1 MPRKPDDIYL
11 QAWTLDQLAKSAFFH
26 RKLHEWKLLEIAVQ
40 IEAVRG
46 EGLSWENFSISETAW
61 NKVIHRGIKPVMVF
75 ANPEVLK
82 TVNGS
87 VGYYRMLA
95 MVSQKSM
102 KRVGISL
109 DSYEDGKPMTNHEM
123 AISVANHLNHIISTL
138 IETEEILDPREFD
151 LWRGMAAG
159 SQAQGSWQNNKGA
172 SAEIAV
178 REVILR
184 RLQER
189 GIISG
194 DQANNTTFE
203 LGSEMTLV
211 FSDEPDI
218 AIYKNS
224 IPLVAVEIKGGI
236 DPAGV
241 LERVGAALKSL
252 RRTKQEN
259 PSSITILILQ
269 DVSLT
274 ERARKD
280 LSINLEIVT
289 HLYSTSSILSDE
301 EKREEFFTIL
311 GI

>member
-1 MPRKPDDIYL
+1 M
-11 QAWTLDQLAKSAFFH
+11 
-26 RKLHEWKLLEIAVQ
+26 
-40 IEAVRG
+40 
-46 EGLSWENFSISETAW
+46 
-61 NKVIHRGIKPVMVF
+61 
-75 ANPEVLK
+75 
-82 TVNGS
+82 
-87 VGYYRMLA
+87 
-95 MVSQKSM
+95 
-102 KRVGISL
+102 
-109 DSYEDGKPMTNHEM
+109 
-123 AISVANHLNHIISTL
+123 
-138 IETEEILDPREFD
+138 
-151 LWRGMAAG
+151 
-159 SQAQGSWQNNKGA
+159 
-172 SAEIAV
+172 